1 MEESGTRI
9 ISENEGQTQDIA
21 RNMAQHINSGDILL
35 LHGDLGMGKSVFC
48 RALIRAL
55 CHDEAMEVPSPTFTL
70 VQTYEA
76 EKGTIWHFDLYRLA
90 DPDEIYE
97 TGWEEALA
105 GGIVLV
111 EWPERLGSLKPIRY
125 TEITFLGVIG
135 QPDHRLIEVEK
146 HGRA

>member
-1 MEESGTRI
+1 
-9 ISENEGQTQDIA
+9 
-21 RNMAQHINSGDILL
+21 MAQHLNSGDIIL

-55 CHDEAMEVPSPTFTL
+55 CHDEALEVPSPTFTL
-70 VQTYEA
+70 VQIYEA
-76 EKGTIWHFDLYRLA
+76 GGLAIWHFDLYRLA

-111 EWPERLGSLKPIRY
+111 EWPERLGSLKPKRY
-125 TEITFLGVIG
+125 TEIIFSGIEG
-135 QPDHRLIEVEK
+135 QPDHRLIEVK
-146 HGRA
+146 QHGRT